1 MRFHSDTLVVFFAT
15 GFFSGKAPVAPGT
28 FGTAAGLILCFVFS
42 KMSIAVMIPCLIAF
56 ILVSIPI
63 AGKAETLL
71 KQQDPGEIVIDEI
84 AGILITLAGL
94 PFDLV
99 SAGIGFFLFRVLDI
113 LKPFPIRFIDKKM
126 KGGTGIVMDDVA
138 AGLMAHLVL
147 RLILAVWH

>member
-1 MRFHSDTLVVFFAT
+1 MRFSADKLIIFLAT
-15 GFFSGKAPVAPGT
+15 GFYSGKVPVAPGT

-42 KMSIAVMIPCLIAF
+42 KMSIAVMMPCLIGF

-71 KQQDPGEIVIDEI
+71 RRQDPGEIVIDEI
-84 AGILITLAGL
+84 AGILITMAGL

-99 SAGIGFFLFRVLDI
+99 SAVIGFFLFRFLDV
-113 LKPFPIRFIDKKM
+113 LKPFPIRLIDKKM

-138 AGLMAHLVL
+138 AGIMAHLLL
-147 RLILAVWH
+147 RLILAFWH